1 MAGRRHVTS
10 DAVFAAYIEQEVFIL
25 FRSPNQLVLSAGHSG
40 ATDFYLVS
48 GGSTFNLTGTAP
60 SLLSATP
67 TSLGSGLTAESSQP
81 FQIGTLTPRR
91 AVSTSS
97 GLILIAADG
106 FAGQPGVV
114 GASAETGATV
124 FKELGLDE
132 AGDFFELDGDTYFV
146 ARTSVSGF
154 ELFRET
160 GAALER
166 VGDGRTDERPRLLA
180 HGTERAFVDLPGRGL
195 LGLRSGGEAALI
207 AGGDLDGS
215 IVLAPFGDRLVL
227 SREGEY
233 AVVDLETLIETP
245 LSEVPPFSGEVVA
258 VRTWSPRGD
267 VDGDD
272 TVTARDVSALLA
284 YLFRGASLPDPL
296 AADANGDGV
305 IDPSDV
311 DIILRHLWG
320 RDAWRGL

>member
-1 MAGRRHVTS
+1 MA
-10 DAVFAAYIEQEVFIL
+10 EE
-25 FRSPNQLVLSAGHSG
+25 
-40 ATDFYLVS
+40 
-48 GGSTFNLTGTAP
+48 
-60 SLLSATP
+60 
-67 TSLGSGLTAESSQP
+67 
-81 FQIGTLTPRR
+81 
-91 AVSTSS
+91 
-97 GLILIAADG
+97 ILIAADG

-132 AGDFFELDGDTYFV
+132 VGDLFAFDGDTYFV
-146 ARTSVSGF
+146 AKTSASGF

-166 VGDGRTDERPRLLA
+166 VGDGPAEERPRLLA

-195 LGLRSGGEAALI
+195 LGLRSGGEPSIL
-207 AGGDLDGS
+207 AGGRLDGS
-215 IVLAPFGDRLVL
+215 IGLAPCGDRLVL

-233 AVVDLETLIETP
+233 SVVDLESGIETP
-245 LSEVPPFSGEVVA
+245 LDVPPFSGEVVA
-258 VRTWSPRGD
+258 VRARSPRGD

-284 YLFRGASLPDPL
+284 YLFRGASLPDPR
-296 AADANGDGV
+296 ASDANDDGV
-305 IDPSDV
+305 IDPRDV

-320 RDAWRGL
+320 RDAWRGLRRGPECSEE